1 MDYPDIAVAVCRRVV
16 SGDCERGILL
26 DGAGIGSCI
35 AANKIKG
42 IRAALCYDIRT
53 VINSREHNNANV
65 LTLGGPLHDAGQ
77 LCDMAK
83 TWLQT
88 RFGGG
93 RHMVRVNKIMAIE
106 RRRRRAETDGP
117 EPADREDRGRGGRA
131 HGLAAGAKAGRS
143 GASGGSRA
151 PCPEH
156 PASPPCR
163 RWRRTWRSYIDHTML
178 RPEAPTAAFDK
189 LCQEALQYHF
199 FSVCV
204 NSCRVAYVARK
215 LQGSGVKVC
224 SVVGFP
230 LGAMTSRSKAFE
242 TREAIEDGASE
253 IDMVINVGLLKSGD
267 YHGVEE
273 DIRGG
278 APGHAR
284 EHAC

>member
-1 MDYPDIAVAVCRRVV
+1 MDYPDIAVAVCRKVV
-16 SGDCERGILL
+16 SGDCERGIVL
-26 DGAGIGSCI
+26 DGAGIGSCM

-65 LTLGGPLHDAGQ
+65 LSLGGPLHDAGQ

-83 TWLQT
+83 TWLET

-106 RRRRRAETDGP
+106 RKREACGETDGP
-117 EPADREDRGRGGRA
+117 EPADREESWPRWWRAWARRAAAKPAGGPARPVRRLQRCRGARPGPA
-131 HGLAAGAKAGRS
+131 DVAK
-143 GASGGSRA
+143 
-151 PCPEH
+151 
-156 PASPPCR
+156 
-163 RWRRTWRSYIDHTML
+163 YIDHTML

-199 FSVCV
+199 FGVCV

-215 LQGSGVKVC
+215 LQGTGVKVC

-230 LGAMTSRSKAFE
+230 AGRHDQPVQGLRDAG
-242 TREAIEDGASE
+242 GAS
-253 IDMVINVGLLKSGD
+253 
-267 YHGVEE
+267 
-273 DIRGG
+273 RT
-278 APGHAR
+278 APPR
-284 EHAC
+284 STW